1 MPGANENT
9 LDIFGWKGGP
19 GERPGTGT
27 DPNTTTIEFPWY
39 VPGFEVPAELRDL
52 QPSGPNPGGPIR
64 QYNTPSVM
72 PPTLSQ
78 WIDANTSLLLL
89 GGGLLAVVMI
99 AGGRRR

>member
-64 QYNTPSVM
+64 QNTPSVM